1 MLRESGGVRYVS
13 TTPKITFYGGID
25 TIGGTKIAI
34 EEGGYRIIFDFGA
47 TYSPSEDLIG
57 GRIHARSGDAG
68 LRDLV
73 TMGYTPALDGLYRP
87 GAAEKLGLEPGRG
100 EKTQIFISH
109 LHLDHMALLHLLSDD
124 LPVWMHHESLR
135 LFRAVA
141 ATGEEPVVP
150 VGARGFEWGQ
160 VIEVGP
166 MKVTPVAVDH
176 DIPGASA
183 LLIETSAGTVVYTG
197 DLRRHGPNP
206 ELVDQFIEAAKA
218 THPRIL
224 LIEGTRL
231 GEAEFYPDRK
241 PTIPEAD
248 VAGRFVELLQGRQ
261 GLALTTLYP
270 RNPLRIANIVKVLPT
285 VGRVLALSPEMAHIY
300 GAMGYDLQDVV
311 LYLRSKDQDLLTAGT
326 APGWLNAL
334 LSQGVRTVD
343 AEAVRADQS
352 RYLLQLFY
360 WDLPELVD
368 MKPAEGS
375 LFIHSNG
382 EPLGRFDPAYE
393 LFLRWLAHFQL
404 ELASVPSTGHA
415 SHEDLISIVEGIAP
429 DILMPIHSK
438 TPERMEV
445 AGQARVMPELGAMY
459 DIATGQKIG

>member
-1 MLRESGGVRYVS
+1 MT

-25 TIGGTKIAI
+25 TIGGTKIAV

-57 GRIHARSGDAG
+57 GRVHARSGEAG

-87 GAAEKLGLEPGRG
+87 GAAETLGLQPGQG
-100 EKTQIFISH
+100 ETTQIFISH

-124 LPVWMHHESLR
+124 LPVWMHHDSLR

-197 DLRRHGPNP
+197 DLRRHGPHP
-206 ELVDQFIEAAKA
+206 ELVDRFVEAARAK
-218 THPRIL
+218 HPKIL

-241 PTIPEAD
+241 PTIAEPD
-248 VAGRFVELLQGRQ
+248 VAGRFVGLLQGRA

-270 RNPLRIANIVKVLPT
+270 RNPLRIENIAKALPA
-285 VGRVLALSPEMAHIY
+285 VDRVLALSPEVAHVY
-300 GAMGYDLQDVV
+300 AAMGYDLTDV
-311 LYLRSKDQDLLTAGT
+311 LIYLRTKDQDLLSAGT
-326 APGWLNAL
+326 APGWLTSL
-334 LSQGVRTVD
+334 LGQGVKTVD
-343 AEAVRADQS
+343 AQAVRADQS

-368 MKPAEGS
+368 IKPVDGS

-393 LFLRWLAHFQL
+393 LLLRWLEYFKI

-415 SHEDLISIVEGIAP
+415 SHEDLVSIVEGIAP
-429 DILMPIHSK
+429 EILMPIHSK

-445 AGQARVMPELGAMY
+445 AGQARVMPELGGIY
-459 DIATGQKIG
+459 EIATGKKIG